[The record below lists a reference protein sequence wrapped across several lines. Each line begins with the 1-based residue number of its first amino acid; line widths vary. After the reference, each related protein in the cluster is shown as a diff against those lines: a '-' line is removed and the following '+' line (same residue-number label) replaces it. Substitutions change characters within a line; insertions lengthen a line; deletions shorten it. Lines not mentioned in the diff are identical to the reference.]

1 MEVLSLRAPSSHRAL
16 FGGRFAGSLYFCT
29 EQSRNPQKKH
39 TLGFH
44 LHGWTRSGRDL
55 ATNYW
60 ALHKTFISPAG
71 GTGCTWSPG
80 EIPQAKRKG
89 KGDILMKWELQT
101 AKRDRQRVEDAH
113 SEYTCELP
121 ALSIL
126 RALGNASLPPLVT
139 SSVPLQIL
147 VDLRYLMLKP
157 TWPSESPWR
166 QISMWHLKSASPLHY
181 LRWVSVV
188 TVSHNE
194 QWRLMLCIQFSTC
207 SNNIPK
213 GSLNFNDV
221 RRSQPHHGSS

>member
-1 MEVLSLRAPSSHRAL
+1 MDGPGVAETLPLTTELFIKHSSPQQEEQDVPEVLEKSH
-16 FGGRFAGSLYFCT
+16 
-29 EQSRNPQKKH
+29 
-39 TLGFH
+39 
-44 LHGWTRSGRDL
+44 
-55 ATNYW
+55 
-60 ALHKTFISPAG
+60 
-71 GTGCTWSPG
+71 
-80 EIPQAKRKG
+80 KRKG

-101 AKRDRQRVEDAH
+101 AKRDRQTVEDAH

-147 VDLRYLMLKP
+147 VDLRCSMLKP